1 MKNNK
6 AYTWGIRGL
15 SLIVFFRLLLLL
27 FLSYQ
32 TRNIGTFVYKMPAIR
47 IFTWLEIAVMLLVI
61 LEAVTYGVLKNK
73 IQAKAWIRLHV
84 WSLFFVM
91 FFIPLLMMGLIMIGL
106 LYIDK
111 SELKELMPRINTV
124 RYYLAW
130 ALTITGHGAFIIVLI
145 KSLSIK
151 NETGAVET
159 PSGIL
164 DEFTSE

>member
-6 AYTWGIRGL
+6 AYKWGIWGL
-15 SLIVFFRLLLLL
+15 SIIVFFRLLLLL

-32 TRNIGTFVYKMPAIR
+32 TRDIGTFVYKMPAIQ
-47 IFTWLEIAVMLLVI
+47 IFTWLEVAVMVLVI
-61 LEAVTYGVLKNK
+61 LEAVAYSVLKNK

-84 WSLFFVM
+84 WCLFFVM

-106 LYIDK
+106 GYINM
-111 SELKELMPRINTV
+111 SELKELMPRINAI

-145 KSLSIK
+145 KSLSVK
-151 NETGAVET
+151 NETEAVET
-159 PSGIL
+159 SSGIL
-164 DEFTSE
+164 DEFTTD